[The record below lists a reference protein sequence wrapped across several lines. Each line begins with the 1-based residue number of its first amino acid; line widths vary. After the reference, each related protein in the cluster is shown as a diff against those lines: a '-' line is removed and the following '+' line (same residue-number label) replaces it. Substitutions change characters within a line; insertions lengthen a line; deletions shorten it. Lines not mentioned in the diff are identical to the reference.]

1 MIFGYTTLLI
11 AFILSAVAAYY
22 SVLGLTAIFA
32 AAALPVIIMGG
43 ALETG
48 KVISAMWLHKNWQ
61 RSPWM
66 YKAYLVPSLLFL
78 MLLTSMGTFGF
89 LSKAHL
95 DQAVPSGDIQA
106 QVVILDER
114 IATYKETIETARKTL
129 RQLSDS
135 VEQTVAR
142 TTDANGIDRAAQLRK
157 GQARERNQLQNE
169 IQASQTAIVKL
180 QEQRAPIAASVR
192 KIEAEV
198 GPIKYI
204 AALIYDNSI
213 DADILEKSVRWVII
227 LIVAVFDP
235 LAIVLILAGTKQ
247 LDWARE
253 DAKLSVVQK
262 EVPPAALP
270 IIEEVSVIVVPVEIV
285 EPVIVAPSIQENSV
299 ELFDFEKHPYLF
311 FADRGFTNQLPEPQ
325 SKPDWPTE
333 WQEEPEVEEV
343 VPEIVEEEIVE
354 EVVPEIVIVE
364 PAHTIV
370 HVIREAYNFRAGE
383 DPHHVVRIPATPIIL
398 ADNDEIS
405 VAPSRA
411 QFGIQFPDSPN
422 KGDMF
427 LKVDTLPST
436 LYKFNGSKWIV
447 VDKSLTDNYV
457 YNDEYIRHLVRQ
469 IELGTVSPDE
479 LSITEQ
485 EQIAE
490 FLKK

>member
-1 MIFGYTTLLI
+1 MIFGYITLLI

-61 RSPWM
+61 RSPWL
-66 YKAYLVPSLLFL
+66 YKAYLVP
-78 MLLTSMGTFGF
+78 LTSMGTFGF

-95 DQAVPSGDIQA
+95 DQAVPSGDVQA
-106 QVVILDER
+106 QVTLIDER
-114 IATYKETIETARKTL
+114 IANQKETIETAKKTL
-129 RQLSDS
+129 RQLSES
-135 VEQTVAR
+135 VDQTVSR
-142 TTDANGIDRAAQLRK
+142 TTDANGIDRAAQIRK
-157 GQARERNQLQNE
+157 GQAKERNQLQNE
-169 IQASQTAIVKL
+169 IQTAQTAIVKL

-204 AALIYDNSI
+204 AALIYDNSV
-213 DADILEKSVRWVII
+213 DTDILEKSVRWVII

-253 DAKLSVVQK
+253 DAKL
-262 EVPPAALP
+262 ALVRETEP
-270 IIEEVSVIVVPVEIV
+270 DSLPVKQIIEGIPIPIE
-285 EPVIVAPSIQENSV
+285 EPVIEVIQENSV
-299 ELFDFEKHPYLF
+299 EYFDFEKHPYLF
-311 FADRGFTNQLPEPQ
+311 FADKGFPNQLPEPQ

-333 WQEEPEVEEV
+333 WQEEPEIEEVIIEEV
-343 VPEIVEEEIVE
+343 VSEVIIEPKVE
-354 EVVPEIVIVE
+354 PE

-383 DPHHVVRIPATPIIL
+383 DPHHVAKIPVSPIIL
-398 ADNDEIS
+398 ADNDEIAVS
-405 VAPSRA
+405 PSKA
-411 QFGIQFPDSPN
+411 EFGIQFPGSPN

-436 LYKFNGSKWIV
+436 LYKFNGNKWIV
-447 VDKSLTDNYV
+447 VDKALTDSYA
-457 YNDEYIRHLVRQ
+457 YNEEYIRHVVKQ

>member
-1 MIFGYTTLLI
+1 MIFGYITLLI

-61 RSPWM
+61 RSPWL
-66 YKAYLVPSLLFL
+66 YKAYLVPSVLFL

-95 DQAVPSGDIQA
+95 DQAVPSGDVQA
-106 QVVILDER
+106 QITLIDER
-114 IATYKETIETARKTL
+114 IANQKETIETAKKTI
-129 RQLSDS
+129 RQLSES
-135 VEQTVAR
+135 VDQTVSR

-157 GQARERNQLQNE
+157 GQAKERNQLQNE
-169 IQASQTAIVKL
+169 IQTAQTAIVKL

-204 AALIYDNSI
+204 AALIYGNSV

-247 LDWARE
+247 LDWARA
-253 DAKLSVVQK
+253 DAKLTLVHEPDPLPVQ
-262 EVPPAALP
+262 P
-270 IIEEVSVIVVPVEIV
+270 IIEDIPTSSK
-285 EPVIVAPSIQENSV
+285 EPVIEAIQENSV
-299 ELFDFEKHPYLF
+299 EHFDFDKHPYLF
-311 FADRGFTNQLPEPQ
+311 FEDKGFTNQLPEPQ

-333 WQEEPEVEEV
+333 WQEEPEIEEITIEEV
-343 VPEIVEEEIVE
+343 VPE
-354 EVVPEIVIVE
+354 VIIEPTVE
-364 PAHTIV
+364 PEPEHTIV

-383 DPHHVVRIPATPIIL
+383 DPHHVAKIPIATVIL
-398 ADNDEIS
+398 ADNDDIS
-405 VAPSRA
+405 VLPSKA
-411 QFGIQFPDSPN
+411 EFGIQFPDSPN

-436 LYKFNGSKWIV
+436 LYKFNGNKWIM
-447 VDKSLTDNYV
+447 VDKALTDNYV
-457 YNDEYIRHLVRQ
+457 YNDEYIRHLVKQ

>member
-1 MIFGYTTLLI
+1 MIFGYTTLII

-48 KVISAMWLHKNWQ
+48 KVISAMWLHKNWH
-61 RSPWM
+61 RSPWL
-66 YKAYLVPSLLFL
+66 YKAYLVPSVLFL

-106 QVVILDER
+106 QVTLIDER
-114 IATYKETIETARKTL
+114 IANQKETIETAKKTL

-135 VEQTVAR
+135 VEQTVSR
-142 TTDANGIDRAAQLRK
+142 TTDANGIDRAAQIRK
-157 GQARERNQLQNE
+157 GQAKERNQLQNE
-169 IQASQTAIVKL
+169 IQTAQTAIVKL

-204 AALIYDNSI
+204 AALIYDNSV

-253 DAKLSVVQK
+253 DAKLVVVHADAQLSVI
-262 EVPPAALP
+262 PP
-270 IIEEVSVIVVPVEIV
+270 IIEDIPSEVIPIE
-285 EPVIVAPSIQENSV
+285 EPVIEVIQENSV
-299 ELFDFEKHPYLF
+299 EHFDFEKHPYLF
-311 FADRGFTNQLPEPQ
+311 FEDKGFTNQLAEPQ

-333 WQEEPEVEEV
+333 WQEEPEIEEIIIEEV
-343 VPEIVEEEIVE
+343 VPA
-354 EVVPEIVIVE
+354 VIIAPTVE
-364 PAHTIV
+364 PEPEHTVV

-383 DPHHVVRIPATPIIL
+383 DPHHIAKIPVATVIL
-398 ADNDEIS
+398 ADNDNIS
-405 VAPSRA
+405 VSPSKA
-411 QFGIQFPDSPN
+411 EFGIQFPGSPN

-436 LYKFNGSKWIV
+436 LYKFNGNKWIA
-447 VDKSLTDNYV
+447 VDKALTDSYA
-457 YNDEYIRHLVRQ
+457 YNEEYIRHVVKQ

-479 LSITEQ
+479 LSIIEQ

>member
-1 MIFGYTTLLI
+1 MIFGYITLLI

-95 DQAVPSGDIQA
+95 DQAVPSGDVQA
-106 QVVILDER
+106 QVTLIDER
-114 IATYKETIETARKTL
+114 IATHKETIETARKTL

-135 VEQTVAR
+135 VEQTVSR
-142 TTDANGIDRAAQLRK
+142 TTDVNGIDRATQIRK

-169 IQASQTAIVKL
+169 IQTAQSAIVKL
-180 QEQRAPIAASVR
+180 QEQRSPIAASVR

-213 DADILEKSVRWVII
+213 DEDILEKSVRWVII

-253 DAKLSVVQK
+253 DKKLSVV
-262 EVPPAALP
+262 
-270 IIEEVSVIVVPVEIV
+270 
-285 EPVIVAPSIQENSV
+285 
-299 ELFDFEKHPYLF
+299 
-311 FADRGFTNQLPEPQ
+311 R
-325 SKPDWPTE
+325 
-333 WQEEPEVEEV
+333 
-343 VPEIVEEEIVE
+343 
-354 EVVPEIVIVE
+354 
-364 PAHTIV
+364 
-370 HVIREAYNFRAGE
+370 
-383 DPHHVVRIPATPIIL
+383 
-398 ADNDEIS
+398 
-405 VAPSRA
+405 
-411 QFGIQFPDSPN
+411 
-422 KGDMF
+422 
-427 LKVDTLPST
+427 
-436 LYKFNGSKWIV
+436 
-447 VDKSLTDNYV
+447 
-457 YNDEYIRHLVRQ
+457 
-469 IELGTVSPDE
+469 
-479 LSITEQ
+479 
-485 EQIAE
+485 
-490 FLKK
+490 

>member
-1 MIFGYTTLLI
+1 MIFGYITLLI

-95 DQAVPSGDIQA
+95 DQAVPSGDVQA
-106 QVVILDER
+106 QVTLIDER
-114 IATYKETIETARKTL
+114 IATHKETIETARKTL

-135 VEQTVAR
+135 VEQTVSR
-142 TTDANGIDRAAQLRK
+142 TTDVNGIDRATQIRK

-169 IQASQTAIVKL
+169 IQTAQSAIVKL
-180 QEQRAPIAASVR
+180 QEQRSPIAASVR

-213 DADILEKSVRWVII
+213 DEDILEKSVRWVII

-253 DAKLSVVQK
+253 DKKLSVVR
-262 EVPPAALP
+262 EDIPLPVLPP
-270 IIEEVSVIVVPVEIV
+270 IIEDI
-285 EPVIVAPSIQENSV
+285 PVIVEQPIQENSV
-299 ELFDFEKHPYLF
+299 EHFDFEKHPYLF
-311 FADRGFTNQLPEPQ
+311 FSDKGFPNQLPEPQ
-325 SKPDWPTE
+325 AKPDWPTE
-333 WQEEPEVEEV
+333 WQEEPEVEE
-343 VPEIVEEEIVE
+343 EKFAEWTEDDFEEIAE
-354 EVVPEIVIVE
+354 EVLIAPPEPDHTEVHIV
-364 PAHTIV
+364 
-370 HVIREAYNFRAGE
+370 REAYNFRAGE
-383 DPHHVVRIPATPIIL
+383 DTHHVVKVPIRTAIL
-398 ADNDEIS
+398 ADNDEIT
-405 VAPSRA
+405 VTPSRA
-411 QFGIQFPDSPN
+411 QFGIQFPDSPL

-436 LYKFNGSKWIV
+436 LYKFNGVKWIA
-447 VDKSLTDNYV
+447 VDKSFTDNYA
-457 YNDEYIRHLVRQ
+457 YNDEYIRYLVRQ

>member
-1 MIFGYTTLLI
+1 MIFGYITLLI

-61 RSPWM
+61 RSPWL
-66 YKAYLVPSLLFL
+66 YKAYLVPSVLFL

-95 DQAVPSGDIQA
+95 DQAVPSGDVQA
-106 QVVILDER
+106 QITLIDER
-114 IATYKETIETARKTL
+114 IANQKETIETAKKTI
-129 RQLSDS
+129 RQLSES
-135 VEQTVAR
+135 VDQTVSR

-157 GQARERNQLQNE
+157 GQAKERNQLQNE
-169 IQASQTAIVKL
+169 IQTAQTAIVKL

-204 AALIYDNSI
+204 AALIYGNSV

-247 LDWARE
+247 LDWARA
-253 DAKLSVVQK
+253 DAKLTLVHEPDPLPVQ
-262 EVPPAALP
+262 P
-270 IIEEVSVIVVPVEIV
+270 IIEDIPTSSK
-285 EPVIVAPSIQENSV
+285 EPVIEAIQENSV
-299 ELFDFEKHPYLF
+299 EHFDFDKHPYLF
-311 FADRGFTNQLPEPQ
+311 FEDKGFTNQLPEPQ

-333 WQEEPEVEEV
+333 WQEEPEIEEITIEEV
-343 VPEIVEEEIVE
+343 VPE
-354 EVVPEIVIVE
+354 VIIEPTVE
-364 PAHTIV
+364 PEPEHTVV

-383 DPHHVVRIPATPIIL
+383 DPHHVAKIPIATVIL
-398 ADNDEIS
+398 ADNDDIS
-405 VAPSRA
+405 VLPSKA
-411 QFGIQFPDSPN
+411 EFGIQFPDSPN

-436 LYKFNGSKWIV
+436 LYKFNGNKWIM
-447 VDKSLTDNYV
+447 VDKALTDNYV
-457 YNDEYIRHLVRQ
+457 YNDEYIRHLVKQ

>member
-1 MIFGYTTLLI
+1 MIFGYITLVI

-61 RSPWM
+61 RSPWL
-66 YKAYLVPSLLFL
+66 YKAYLVPSVLFL

-95 DQAVPSGDIQA
+95 DQAVPSGDVQA
-106 QVVILDER
+106 QVTLIDER
-114 IATYKETIETARKTL
+114 IANHKETIETAKKTI

-135 VEQTVAR
+135 VDQTVSR

-157 GQARERNQLQNE
+157 GQTKERNQLQNE
-169 IQASQTAIVKL
+169 IQTAQSAIVKL

-204 AALIYDNSI
+204 AALIYGNSV

-247 LDWARE
+247 LDWARA
-253 DAKLSVVQK
+253 DAKLALVHEPDPLPVQ
-262 EVPPAALP
+262 P
-270 IIEEVSVIVVPVEIV
+270 IIEDIPISIK
-285 EPVIVAPSIQENSV
+285 EPVIEAIQENSV
-299 ELFDFEKHPYLF
+299 EHFDFDKHPYLF
-311 FADRGFTNQLPEPQ
+311 FADKGFPNQLPEPQ

-333 WQEEPEVEEV
+333 WQEEPEIEEITIEEV
-343 VPEIVEEEIVE
+343 VPE
-354 EVVPEIVIVE
+354 VIIEPTVE
-364 PAHTIV
+364 PEPEHTVV

-383 DPHHVVRIPATPIIL
+383 DPHHVAKIPIATVIL
-398 ADNDEIS
+398 ADNDDIS
-405 VAPSRA
+405 VSPSKA
-411 QFGIQFPDSPN
+411 EFGIQFPDNPN

-436 LYKFNGSKWIV
+436 LYKFNGNKWIM
-447 VDKSLTDNYV
+447 VDKALTDNYI
-457 YNDEYIRHLVRQ
+457 YNDEYIRHLVKQ

>member
-1 MIFGYTTLLI
+1 MIFGYITLLI
-11 AFILSAVAAYY
+11 AFILSVVAAYY

-61 RSPWM
+61 RSPWL
-66 YKAYLVPSLLFL
+66 YKAYLVPSVLFL

-95 DQAVPSGDIQA
+95 DQSVPSGDIQA
-106 QVVILDER
+106 QVTLIDER
-114 IATYKETIETARKTL
+114 IANQKETIETAKKTL

-135 VEQTVAR
+135 VEQTVSR

-157 GQARERNQLQNE
+157 GQARERNQLQND

-204 AALIYDNSI
+204 AALIYGNSV

-247 LDWARE
+247 LDWARQ
-253 DAKLSVVQK
+253 DAKSALVRES
-262 EVPPAALP
+262 EPLPVPP
-270 IIEEVSVIVVPVEIV
+270 IIEDIPLIIE
-285 EPVIVAPSIQENSV
+285 EPVIEVIQENSV
-299 ELFDFEKHPYLF
+299 EHFDFEKHPYLF
-311 FADRGFTNQLPEPQ
+311 FKDKGFANQLAEPQ

-333 WQEEPEVEEV
+333 WQEEPEIEV
-343 VPEIVEEEIVE
+343 IVE
-354 EVVPEIVIVE
+354 EVVPAVIIAPTVE
-364 PAHTIV
+364 PEPEHTVV

-383 DPHHVVRIPATPIIL
+383 DPHHIAKIPVATVIL
-398 ADNDEIS
+398 ADNDNIS
-405 VAPSRA
+405 VSPSKA
-411 QFGIQFPDSPN
+411 EFGIQFPGSPN

-436 LYKFNGSKWIV
+436 LYKFNGNKWIA
-447 VDKSLTDNYV
+447 VDKALTDSYA
-457 YNDEYIRHLVRQ
+457 YNEEYIRHVVKQ

-479 LSITEQ
+479 LSIIEQ